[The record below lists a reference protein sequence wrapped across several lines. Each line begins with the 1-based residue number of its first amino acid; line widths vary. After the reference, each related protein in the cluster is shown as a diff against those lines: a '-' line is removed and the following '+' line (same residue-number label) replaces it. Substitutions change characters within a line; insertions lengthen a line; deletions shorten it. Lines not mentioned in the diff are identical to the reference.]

1 MRCYILSILV
11 VLPLLFTLSVNA
23 QHSRTLAKRIMVK
36 TNFLNIIFKKP
47 TLSIEK
53 ALTATITAEGS
64 FVQGKYENFLFADHY
79 DFSGFLLRTKKYFN
93 TVQYVKQIPT
103 WLFMSVP

>member
-36 TNFLNIIFKKP
+36 TNLLNIIFRKP

-53 ALTATITAEGS
+53 ALTETTRPKDLLCKASTTT
-64 FVQGKYENFLFADHY
+64 FYLLTTTTLADFY
-79 DFSGFLLRTKKYFN
+79 
-93 TVQYVKQIPT
+93 
-103 WLFMSVP
+103 